1 MLLCRCLATK
11 HSFFAIR
18 SFANQLIFYF
28 VSICSGLTPN
38 KNNRKIMLL
47 NDFFTIRDTESSA
60 TEIWAE
66 LVINAN
72 HKIFEGHFPNQPVVP
87 GVCMMQMI
95 KEILEQVID
104 KETNLVQ
111 AADMKFLAVINPLE
125 NNLIHTSI
133 KYATD
138 ETGVINIVA
147 SLFKDELVHFK
158 CRAKLEPLA
167 AL

>member
-1 MLLCRCLATK
+1 
-11 HSFFAIR
+11 
-18 SFANQLIFYF
+18 
-28 VSICSGLTPN
+28 
-38 KNNRKIMLL
+38 MLL
-47 NDFFTIRDTESSA
+47 NDFFTINDKVSSE

-66 LVINAN
+66 LFINAD

-95 KEILEQVID
+95 KEITEEVIG

-125 NNLIHTSI
+125 NNLVHASI
-133 KYATD
+133 KYAT
-138 ETGVINIVA
+138 EESGAINIMA

-158 CRAKLEPLA
+158 CKAQLKVPDQ
-167 AL
+167 